1 MCCRA
6 CCIAIYQPSHS
17 SLVICVPNYNIP
29 WHFPTPNRN
38 DTGSYLR
45 HRHLPETQGCA
56 RLSPQG
62 CVGSVSSGEP
72 AGEIGGSVCSIDGE
86 GCVSMLLSSERLAR
100 SSAAAKPFTLLTLSS
115 RPVASAL
122 LTT

>member
-1 MCCRA
+1 M
-6 CCIAIYQPSHS
+6 
-17 SLVICVPNYNIP
+17 VICVPNYNIP

-72 AGEIGGSVCSIDGE
+72 AGEIGGSDCSIDGE
-86 GCVSMLLSSERLAR
+86 GCASMLLSSETLACSSPAAQLCTLIKR
-100 SSAAAKPFTLLTLSS
+100 SSCSFP
-115 RPVASAL
+115 SAL
-122 LTT
+122 T